1 MKILKILLLAMLI
14 NIIIS
19 ENIWSQTMVEDLGD
33 IQIFTLE
40 DANQVLKSYFV
51 FTNKSVE
58 TLKVASI
65 KKSCACASIKIESDR
80 DIVNPGQSINFLMRI
95 DLSKKSITQDYVLNE
110 KSIVTL
116 KKTSG
121 DYTLLLQTI
130 ANVKMFGLP
139 RRIDLGKLKDESFTV
154 RRYLNIRPPVKSK
167 FKIISINCVHPFVNV
182 SYEKKLLTR
191 DYRIYFEFE
200 MENMKLGRNSF
211 KLNMKYILDGKER
224 NQTGLVQFEK
234 IPKIQYPKS
243 ISMGVVNV
251 KEKLMSRQFELLP
264 GYEGIKFSIRGVK
277 TEPKKYLLCDCS
289 EIEEKN
295 AALCIVRFA
304 IPSNAIAGTVSRGN
318 IRIEFFK
325 DIAPIDIP
333 VFALFLRGTD

>member
-224 NQTGLVQFEK
+224 NQTALVQFEK
-234 IPKIQYPKS
+234 IPKVHYPKS
-243 ISMGVVNV
+243 ISMGVVSANT
-251 KEKLMSRQFELLP
+251 KSISKNFKLLP
-264 GYEGIKFSIRGVK
+264 GYEGITFSIKSVE
-277 TEPKKYLLCDCS
+277 TEPSESISCTWNTMEGNNGILFNVNFKKPPRVDYGR
-289 EIEEKN
+289 
-295 AALCIVRFA
+295 AF
-304 IPSNAIAGTVSRGN
+304 RGN
-318 IRIEFFK
+318 IKLEFLDGIK
-325 DIAPIDIP
+325 PVNIP